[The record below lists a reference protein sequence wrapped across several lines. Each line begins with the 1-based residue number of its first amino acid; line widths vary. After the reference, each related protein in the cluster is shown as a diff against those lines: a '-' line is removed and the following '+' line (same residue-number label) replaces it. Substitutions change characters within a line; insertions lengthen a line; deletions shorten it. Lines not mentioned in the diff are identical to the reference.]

1 LRASAPPQARPQA
14 DTRTNTAIVQAS
26 RQTRPLDKRAQT
38 AFLPLL
44 PGGPATA
51 CYKTGS
57 AKEPYAI
64 IPGVRQDSIA
74 PHSIGTGLAFAYSF
88 TLPAQRRSAKI
99 HRSVCPHRQARSPFS
114 GTHPMPSI
122 DQFIESF
129 LTAVD
134 FQEAV
139 EVTPET
145 ELRSLP
151 EWDSLA
157 ALGVIVMFDVD
168 YGKTI
173 TGDDLKNCSTI
184 TDLYKLLG

>member
-1 LRASAPPQARPQA
+1 
-14 DTRTNTAIVQAS
+14 
-26 RQTRPLDKRAQT
+26 
-38 AFLPLL
+38 
-44 PGGPATA
+44 
-51 CYKTGS
+51 
-57 AKEPYAI
+57 
-64 IPGVRQDSIA
+64 
-74 PHSIGTGLAFAYSF
+74 
-88 TLPAQRRSAKI
+88 
-99 HRSVCPHRQARSPFS
+99 
-114 GTHPMPSI
+114 MPSI

-134 FQEAV
+134 FQETV